1 MRDGMGRFDG
11 QPHPQGPGRFD
22 GPIGQQPPVRFE
34 GQGPGP
40 GHFEGPMQRF
50 NSMAPGPGSGP
61 MGFQQQRPLRF
72 EGLTNQMGP
81 VRFEGPM
88 RFDGPLQPGPRFD
101 GPPLYESAPGQQGP
115 MRFAPQHNLQPP
127 MRPMAPPMYESAMP
141 PQQNFNMA
149 PQRFPEPMN
158 PQFPA
163 GPMTFPAQPNLQ
175 QSGNFNMQ
183 PAPPFS
189 QPAPAP
195 FYNPA
200 APAVGMQQP
209 VNLMGNLGQPFL
221 PQNPVPFTQ
230 QTQPVVPPENHFGQ
244 VDVND
249 LLTKLISTGI
259 IKPSAPE
266 ATPATGT
273 ETSVVA
279 PAAPVEEE
287 EEEEP
292 EVEEEDVPDLTSFS
306 IEDMKQRYESV
317 ITKLYSG
324 NQCCLCSMRFTA
336 AQTDMYAD
344 HLDWHFRQ
352 NHAGKVASKKVTHR
366 RWYYSLRD
374 WIEFEEIADLEERA
388 KSQFFEKENEEEVQ
402 KNQAAAKEKEFQSV
416 RATKDQVGES
426 CEICQEPFETYW
438 VEEEEDW
445 FLKNAIRV
453 DDKIFHP
460 SCFEDYKNSSY
471 IDVTPSPNKV
481 LTEHPLS
488 AFVKKE
494 EEEEE
499 EEEKDTSTS
508 CAAAVKQEVE
518 SDAAELPDV
527 KTEVKE
533 EVAAEEEQSE
543 QSNL

>member
-1 MRDGMGRFDG
+1 MERQRYEDDQKSGYDAPRRYGPPADSRHADPRRPEGPPPSGSLVHRNCPSPAALDPPASRFERERLSPLHQKEPADLSPIPRFESPNSEHSDDGPLGLDNPPAHPHPPPLPKSILKAPSRGGPLSSVRQHSNSPGHTPPHEGGHPPSRYDGPGHMGPSRPHPPGWYESGGPGRYDDASRFDGPHQQGPGRFDGGRPPHHNMSEGFDGPGRCDGPQMSHGPMRDGMGRFDG
-11 QPHPQGPGRFD
+11 PPHPQGPGRFD

-88 RFDGPLQPGPRFD
+88 RFDGPMQPGPRFD

-163 GPMTFPAQPNLQ
+163 GPMAFSAQPNLQ

-209 VNLMGNLGQPFL
+209 VSDTERSHLRFP
-221 PQNPVPFTQ
+221 T
-230 QTQPVVPPENHFGQ
+230 
-244 VDVND
+244 
-249 LLTKLISTGI
+249 LT
-259 IKPSAPE
+259 P
-266 ATPATGT
+266 
-273 ETSVVA
+273 
-279 PAAPVEEE
+279 
-287 EEEEP
+287 
-292 EVEEEDVPDLTSFS
+292 
-306 IEDMKQRYESV
+306 
-317 ITKLYSG
+317 
-324 NQCCLCSMRFTA
+324 
-336 AQTDMYAD
+336 
-344 HLDWHFRQ
+344 
-352 NHAGKVASKKVTHR
+352 
-366 RWYYSLRD
+366 
-374 WIEFEEIADLEERA
+374 
-388 KSQFFEKENEEEVQ
+388 
-402 KNQAAAKEKEFQSV
+402 
-416 RATKDQVGES
+416 
-426 CEICQEPFETYW
+426 
-438 VEEEEDW
+438 
-445 FLKNAIRV
+445 
-453 DDKIFHP
+453 
-460 SCFEDYKNSSY
+460 
-471 IDVTPSPNKV
+471 
-481 LTEHPLS
+481 
-488 AFVKKE
+488 
-494 EEEEE
+494 
-499 EEEKDTSTS
+499 
-508 CAAAVKQEVE
+508 
-518 SDAAELPDV
+518 
-527 KTEVKE
+527 
-533 EVAAEEEQSE
+533 
-543 QSNL
+543 